1 MKDEK
6 IEIRNNIFKSLF
18 TQNDFY
24 KHTINTQLTL
34 RKQKIQENLMSK
46 RLILSEKEINE
57 NSLAVDINKLKA
69 PEDLKKNYEI
79 ILKTTYEIKQYLPQ
93 LFGLNLNDKKVA
105 LFLLRN
111 FIILQIK
118 ELPFE
123 KRKLSN
129 NDKELFKGLCN
140 LLFDKDS
147 QVKYEVS
154 WCLINLPLFP
164 KVIENKL
171 YSEDNL
177 NLISNFI
184 LNCEEQFFCIVI
196 YILRNYSNNDSNKIF
211 FIHNG
216 ALKKAI
222 DIISNDMN
230 NEFLIKHSIKF
241 FRNIIKILKRHPNEI
256 DSLISLIPL
265 LQKIMNNFIKH
276 PLKNESD
283 YISLLESL
291 EELSKCCYK
300 NTYNLIMND
309 NFSKTII
316 DFFKQLNNN
325 EIKLKTFYIILNMLS
340 QDESNTEL
348 LLDEGLCQ
356 LIKQLLYEFKFNNME
371 FLANIILAISNIAS
385 GTISQIELLN
395 TEEIFE
401 DIIEIGKYYIE
412 NYNPNNHYFKII
424 IRECIYSL
432 CNAINGGTD
441 GVKQNIIIY
450 ENSFIINILFFG
462 LKEFDFKKENQN
474 FLRSIILTI
483 KICVIQSEEIML
495 DEYNLIKQNIIKNQ
509 GEDLLNKILNEELIT
524 DFDKINI
531 DIILDSIKEND
542 TYTFFE

>member
-6 IEIRNNIFKSLF
+6 IEMRNNTFKSLF
-18 TQNDFY
+18 NKNDFY

-34 RKQKIQENLMSK
+34 RKKKLQENLMSK

-57 NSLAVDINKLKA
+57 NSLAVDINKLNA
-69 PEDLKKNYEI
+69 PENLKKNYEI

-93 LFGLNLNDKKVA
+93 LFGLNLNDKKLA

-118 ELPFE
+118 ELPYE

-129 NDKELFKGLCN
+129 NDEDLFKGLCN
-140 LLFDKDS
+140 LLFDKDF

-154 WCLINLPLFP
+154 WCLINIPLFP

-171 YSEDNL
+171 YSEENL
-177 NLISNFI
+177 NNILNFI
-184 LNCEEQFFCIVI
+184 LNCDEQFFCIDI

-241 FRNIIKILKRHPNEI
+241 FRNIIKVLNKYPNEI
-256 DSLISLIPL
+256 DNLISLIPL
-265 LQKIMNNFIKH
+265 LQKIIKNCINH
-276 PLKNESD
+276 PLKNEND

-291 EELSKCCYK
+291 EEFSKYNYK
-300 NTYNLIMND
+300 KINNLIMND

-316 DFFKQLNNN
+316 DFFKQLNDN

-340 QDESNTEL
+340 YDESFTEL

-356 LIKQLLYEFKFNNME
+356 LIKQLLYEFKFNNLK

-395 TEEIFE
+395 IEEIFE
-401 DIIEIGKYYIE
+401 DIIEIGKFYIE
-412 NYNPNNHYFKII
+412 NYNSNNHYFKIV

-441 GVKQNIIIY
+441 GIKQSIIIFQDC
-450 ENSFIINILFFG
+450 FIINILFFG
-462 LKEFDFKKENQN
+462 LKEFNFKKENLN
-474 FLRSIILTI
+474 LLRSIILTL
-483 KICVIQSEEIML
+483 KICVIQSEEIMV

-509 GEDLLNKILNEELIT
+509 GEELLNRILNDELIT
-524 DFDKINI
+524 GFDKKNI
-531 DIILDSIKEND
+531 DIILDSIKEKN
-542 TYTFFE
+542 TYLFF

>member
-6 IEIRNNIFKSLF
+6 IEMRNNIFKSLV
-18 TQNDFY
+18 TQNEFY
-24 KHTINTQLTL
+24 TNTINTQLTL

-57 NSLAVDINKLKA
+57 NSLAVDINKLNA
-69 PEDLKKNYEI
+69 PENLKKNYEI

-93 LFGLNLNDKKVA
+93 LFGLNLNDKKLA

-129 NDKELFKGLCN
+129 NDEDLFKGLCN
-140 LLFDKDS
+140 LLFDKDF

-154 WCLINLPLFP
+154 WCLINIPLFP
-164 KVIENKL
+164 RVIENKL
-171 YSEDNL
+171 YSDENL
-177 NLISNFI
+177 NVILNFI
-184 LNCEEQFFCIVI
+184 LNCDEQFYCIVI

-230 NEFLIKHSIKF
+230 NEFLIKHSTKF
-241 FRNIIKILKRHPNEI
+241 FRNIIKILNKYPNEI
-256 DSLISLIPL
+256 DNLISLIPL
-265 LQKIMNNFIKH
+265 LQKIMNNFIKN
-276 PLKNESD
+276 PLKDEND

-291 EELSKCCYK
+291 EEFSKCCYK
-300 NTYNLIMND
+300 KTYNLIMND

-316 DFFKQLNNN
+316 DFLKQLNDN
-325 EIKLKTFYIILNMLS
+325 EIKLKTFYVILNMLS
-340 QDESNTEL
+340 YDESFTQL

-356 LIKQLLYEFKFNNME
+356 LIKQLLYEFKFNNMK

-395 TEEIFE
+395 TQEIFE
-401 DIIEIGKYYIE
+401 DIIEIGKCYIE
-412 NYNPNNHYFKII
+412 NYNPNNHYFKIV

-450 ENSFIINILFFG
+450 QDSFIINILFFG
-462 LKEFDFKKENQN
+462 LKEFILKKENKN
-474 FLRSIILTI
+474 FLSSVILTI
-483 KICVIQSEEIML
+483 KICVIQSEDIMV

-509 GEDLLNKILNEELIT
+509 GEDLFNKILNDELIT
-524 DFDKINI
+524 DYDKKNI
-531 DIILDSIKEND
+531 DIILDSIKEKNE
-542 TYTFFE
+542 YLLF

>member
-6 IEIRNNIFKSLF
+6 IEMRNNTFKSLF
-18 TQNDFY
+18 NKNDFY

-34 RKQKIQENLMSK
+34 RKKKLQENLMSK

-57 NSLAVDINKLKA
+57 NSLAVDINKLYA
-69 PEDLKKNYEI
+69 PENLKKNYEI

-93 LFGLNLNDKKVA
+93 LFGLNLNDKKLA

-118 ELPFE
+118 ELPYE

-129 NDKELFKGLCN
+129 NDEDLFKGLCN
-140 LLFDKDS
+140 LLFDKDF

-154 WCLINLPLFP
+154 WCLINIPLFP

-171 YSEDNL
+171 YSEENL
-177 NLISNFI
+177 NNILNFI
-184 LNCEEQFFCIVI
+184 LNCDEQFFCIVI

-241 FRNIIKILKRHPNEI
+241 FRNIIKVLNKYPNEI
-256 DSLISLIPL
+256 DNLISLIPL
-265 LQKIMNNFIKH
+265 LQKIIKNCINH
-276 PLKNESD
+276 PLKNEND

-291 EELSKCCYK
+291 EEFSKYNYK
-300 NTYNLIMND
+300 KINNLIMND

-316 DFFKQLNNN
+316 DFFKQLNDN

-340 QDESNTEL
+340 YDESFTEL

-356 LIKQLLYEFKFNNME
+356 LIKQLLYEFKFNNLK

-395 TEEIFE
+395 IEEIFE
-401 DIIEIGKYYIE
+401 DIIEIGKFYIE
-412 NYNPNNHYFKII
+412 NYNSNNHYFKIV

-441 GVKQNIIIY
+441 GIKQSIIIFQDC
-450 ENSFIINILFFG
+450 FIINILFFG
-462 LKEFDFKKENQN
+462 LKEFNFKKENLN
-474 FLRSIILTI
+474 LLRSIILTL
-483 KICVIQSEEIML
+483 KICVIQSEEIMV

-509 GEDLLNKILNEELIT
+509 GEELLNRILNDELIT
-524 DFDKINI
+524 GFDKKNI
-531 DIILDSIKEND
+531 DIILDSIKEKN
-542 TYTFFE
+542 TYLFF

>member
-6 IEIRNNIFKSLF
+6 IELRNNTFKSLF
-18 TQNDFY
+18 NKNDFY

-34 RKQKIQENLMSK
+34 RKKKLQENLMSK

-57 NSLAVDINKLKA
+57 NSLAVDINKLNA
-69 PEDLKKNYEI
+69 PENLKKNYEI

-93 LFGLNLNDKKVA
+93 LFGLNLNDKKLA

-118 ELPFE
+118 ELPYE

-129 NDKELFKGLCN
+129 NDEGLCN
-140 LLFDKDS
+140 LLFDKDF

-154 WCLINLPLFP
+154 WCLINIPLFP

-171 YSEDNL
+171 YSEENL
-177 NLISNFI
+177 NNILNFI
-184 LNCEEQFFCIVI
+184 LNCDEQFFCIVI

-241 FRNIIKILKRHPNEI
+241 FRNIIKVLNKYPNEI
-256 DSLISLIPL
+256 DNLISLIPL
-265 LQKIMNNFIKH
+265 LQKIIKNCINH
-276 PLKNESD
+276 PLKNEND

-291 EELSKCCYK
+291 EEFSKYNYK
-300 NTYNLIMND
+300 KINNLIMND

-316 DFFKQLNNN
+316 DFFKQLNDN

-340 QDESNTEL
+340 YDESFTEL

-356 LIKQLLYEFKFNNME
+356 LIKQLLYEFKFNNLK

-395 TEEIFE
+395 IEEIFE
-401 DIIEIGKYYIE
+401 DIIEIGKFYIE
-412 NYNPNNHYFKII
+412 NYNSNNHYFKIV

-441 GVKQNIIIY
+441 GIKQSIIIFQDC
-450 ENSFIINILFFG
+450 FIINILFFG
-462 LKEFDFKKENQN
+462 LKEFNFKKENLN
-474 FLRSIILTI
+474 LLRSIILTL
-483 KICVIQSEEIML
+483 KICVIQSEEIMV

-509 GEDLLNKILNEELIT
+509 GEELLNRILNDELIT
-524 DFDKINI
+524 GFDKKNI
-531 DIILDSIKEND
+531 DIILDSIKEKNI
-542 TYTFFE
+542 F

>member
-6 IEIRNNIFKSLF
+6 IEMRNNTFKSLF
-18 TQNDFY
+18 NKNDFY

-34 RKQKIQENLMSK
+34 RKKKLQENLMSK

-57 NSLAVDINKLKA
+57 NSLAVDINKLNA
-69 PEDLKKNYEI
+69 PENLKKNYEI

-93 LFGLNLNDKKVA
+93 LFGLNLNDKKFA

-118 ELPFE
+118 ELPYE

-129 NDKELFKGLCN
+129 NDEDLFKGLCN
-140 LLFDKDS
+140 LLFDKDF

-154 WCLINLPLFP
+154 WCLINIPLFP

-171 YSEDNL
+171 YSEENL
-177 NLISNFI
+177 NNILNFI
-184 LNCEEQFFCIVI
+184 LNCDEQFFCIVI

-241 FRNIIKILKRHPNEI
+241 FRNIIKVLNKYPNEI
-256 DSLISLIPL
+256 DNLISLIPL
-265 LQKIMNNFIKH
+265 LQKIIKNCINH
-276 PLKNESD
+276 PLKNEND

-291 EELSKCCYK
+291 EEFSKYNYK
-300 NTYNLIMND
+300 KINNLIMND

-316 DFFKQLNNN
+316 DFFKQLNDN

-340 QDESNTEL
+340 YDESFTEL

-356 LIKQLLYEFKFNNME
+356 LIKQLLYEFKFNNLK

-395 TEEIFE
+395 IEEIFE
-401 DIIEIGKYYIE
+401 DIIEIGKFYIE
-412 NYNPNNHYFKII
+412 NYNSNNHYFKIV

-441 GVKQNIIIY
+441 GIKQSIIIFQDC
-450 ENSFIINILFFG
+450 FIINILFFG
-462 LKEFDFKKENQN
+462 LKEFNFKKENLN
-474 FLRSIILTI
+474 LLRSIILTL
-483 KICVIQSEEIML
+483 KICVIQSEEIMV

-509 GEDLLNKILNEELIT
+509 GEELLNRILNDELIT
-524 DFDKINI
+524 GFDKKNI
-531 DIILDSIKEND
+531 DIILDSIKEKN
-542 TYTFFE
+542 TYLFF

>member
-6 IEIRNNIFKSLF
+6 IEMRNNIFKSLV
-18 TQNDFY
+18 TQNEFY
-24 KHTINTQLTL
+24 TNTINTQLTL
-34 RKQKIQENLMSK
+34 RKQKIQENLMSR

-57 NSLAVDINKLKA
+57 NSLAVDINKLNA

-93 LFGLNLNDKKVA
+93 LFGPNLNDKKLA

-129 NDKELFKGLCN
+129 NDEDLFKGLCN
-140 LLFDKDS
+140 LLFDKDF

-154 WCLINLPLFP
+154 WCLINIPLFP
-164 KVIENKL
+164 RVIENKL
-171 YSEDNL
+171 YSDENL
-177 NLISNFI
+177 NVILNFI
-184 LNCEEQFFCIVI
+184 LNCDEQFYCIVI

-230 NEFLIKHSIKF
+230 NEFLIKHSTKF
-241 FRNIIKILKRHPNEI
+241 FRNIIKILNKYPNEI
-256 DSLISLIPL
+256 DNLISLIPL
-265 LQKIMNNFIKH
+265 LQKIMNNFIKN
-276 PLKNESD
+276 PLKDEND

-291 EELSKCCYK
+291 EEFSKCCYK
-300 NTYNLIMND
+300 KTYNLIMND

-316 DFFKQLNNN
+316 DFLKQLNDN
-325 EIKLKTFYIILNMLS
+325 EIKLKTFYVILNMLS
-340 QDESNTEL
+340 YDESFTQL

-356 LIKQLLYEFKFNNME
+356 LIKQLLYEFKFNNMK

-395 TEEIFE
+395 TQEIFE
-401 DIIEIGKYYIE
+401 DIIEIGKCYIE
-412 NYNPNNHYFKII
+412 NYNPNNHYFKIV

-450 ENSFIINILFFG
+450 QDSFIINILFFG
-462 LKEFDFKKENQN
+462 LKEFIFKKEKKN
-474 FLRSIILTI
+474 FLSSIILTI
-483 KICVIQSEEIML
+483 KICVIQSEDIMV

-509 GEDLLNKILNEELIT
+509 GEDLFNKILNDELIT
-524 DFDKINI
+524 DYDKKNI
-531 DIILDSIKEND
+531 DIILDSIKEKNE
-542 TYTFFE
+542 YLLF

>member
-6 IEIRNNIFKSLF
+6 IEMRNNTFKSLF
-18 TQNDFY
+18 NKNDFY

-34 RKQKIQENLMSK
+34 RKKKLQENLMSK

-57 NSLAVDINKLKA
+57 NSLAVDINKLNA
-69 PEDLKKNYEI
+69 PENLKKNYEI

-93 LFGLNLNDKKVA
+93 LFGLNLNDKKLA

-118 ELPFE
+118 ELPYE

-129 NDKELFKGLCN
+129 NDEDLFKGLCN
-140 LLFDKDS
+140 LLFDKDF

-154 WCLINLPLFP
+154 WCLINIPLFP

-171 YSEDNL
+171 YSEENL
-177 NLISNFI
+177 NNILNFI
-184 LNCEEQFFCIVI
+184 LNCDEQFFCIVI
-196 YILRNYSNNDSNKIF
+196 YILRNYSNNDLNKIF

-241 FRNIIKILKRHPNEI
+241 FRNIIKVLNKYPNEI
-256 DSLISLIPL
+256 DNLISLIPL
-265 LQKIMNNFIKH
+265 LQKIIKNCINH
-276 PLKNESD
+276 PLKNEND

-291 EELSKCCYK
+291 EEFSKYNYK
-300 NTYNLIMND
+300 KINNLIMND

-316 DFFKQLNNN
+316 DFFKQLNDN

-340 QDESNTEL
+340 YDESFTEL

-356 LIKQLLYEFKFNNME
+356 LIKQLLYEFKFNNLK

-395 TEEIFE
+395 IEEIFE
-401 DIIEIGKYYIE
+401 DIIEIGKFYIE
-412 NYNPNNHYFKII
+412 NYNSNNHYFKIV

-441 GVKQNIIIY
+441 GIKQSIIIFQDC
-450 ENSFIINILFFG
+450 FIINILFFG
-462 LKEFDFKKENQN
+462 LKEFNFKKENLN
-474 FLRSIILTI
+474 LLRSIILTL
-483 KICVIQSEEIML
+483 KICVIQSEEIMV

-509 GEDLLNKILNEELIT
+509 GEELLNRILNDELIT
-524 DFDKINI
+524 GFDKKNI
-531 DIILDSIKEND
+531 DIILDSIKEKN
-542 TYTFFE
+542 TYLFF

>member
-6 IEIRNNIFKSLF
+6 IEMRNNTFKSLF
-18 TQNDFY
+18 NKNDFY

-34 RKQKIQENLMSK
+34 RKKKLQENLMSK

-57 NSLAVDINKLKA
+57 NSLAVDINKLNA
-69 PEDLKKNYEI
+69 PENLKKNYEI

-93 LFGLNLNDKKVA
+93 LFGLNLNDKKLA

-118 ELPFE
+118 ELPYE

-129 NDKELFKGLCN
+129 NDEDLFKGLCN
-140 LLFDKDS
+140 LLFDKDF

-154 WCLINLPLFP
+154 WCLINIPLFP

-171 YSEDNL
+171 YSEENL
-177 NLISNFI
+177 NNILNFI
-184 LNCEEQFFCIVI
+184 LNCDEQFYCIVI

-241 FRNIIKILKRHPNEI
+241 FRNIIKVLNKYPNEI
-256 DSLISLIPL
+256 DNLISLIPL
-265 LQKIMNNFIKH
+265 LQKIIKNCINH
-276 PLKNESD
+276 PLKNEND

-291 EELSKCCYK
+291 EEFSKYNYK
-300 NTYNLIMND
+300 KINNLIMND

-316 DFFKQLNNN
+316 DFFKQLNDN

-340 QDESNTEL
+340 YDESFTEL

-356 LIKQLLYEFKFNNME
+356 LIKQLLYEFKFNNLK

-395 TEEIFE
+395 IEEIFE
-401 DIIEIGKYYIE
+401 DIIEIGKFYIE
-412 NYNPNNHYFKII
+412 NYNSNNHYFKIV

-441 GVKQNIIIY
+441 GIKQSIIIFQDC
-450 ENSFIINILFFG
+450 FIINILFFG
-462 LKEFDFKKENQN
+462 LKEFNFKKENLN
-474 FLRSIILTI
+474 LLRSIILTL
-483 KICVIQSEEIML
+483 KICVIQSEEIMV

-509 GEDLLNKILNEELIT
+509 GEELLNRILNDELIT
-524 DFDKINI
+524 GFDKKNI
-531 DIILDSIKEND
+531 DIILDSIKEKN
-542 TYTFFE
+542 TYLFF

>member
-6 IEIRNNIFKSLF
+6 IEMRNNTFKSLF
-18 TQNDFY
+18 NKNDFY

-34 RKQKIQENLMSK
+34 RKKKLQENLMSK

-57 NSLAVDINKLKA
+57 NSLAVDINKLNA
-69 PEDLKKNYEI
+69 PENLKKNYEI

-93 LFGLNLNDKKVA
+93 LFGLNLNDKKLA

-129 NDKELFKGLCN
+129 NDEDLFKGLCN
-140 LLFDKDS
+140 LLFDKDF

-154 WCLINLPLFP
+154 WCLINIPLFP

-171 YSEDNL
+171 YSEENL
-177 NLISNFI
+177 NNILNFI
-184 LNCEEQFFCIVI
+184 LNCDEQFFCIVI

-241 FRNIIKILKRHPNEI
+241 FRNIIKVLNKYPNEI
-256 DSLISLIPL
+256 DNLISLIPL
-265 LQKIMNNFIKH
+265 LQKIIKNCINH
-276 PLKNESD
+276 PLKNEND

-291 EELSKCCYK
+291 EEFSKYNYK
-300 NTYNLIMND
+300 KINNLIMND

-316 DFFKQLNNN
+316 DFFKQLNDN

-340 QDESNTEL
+340 YDESFTEL

-356 LIKQLLYEFKFNNME
+356 LIKQLLYEFKFNNLK

-395 TEEIFE
+395 IEEIFE
-401 DIIEIGKYYIE
+401 DIIEIGKFYIE
-412 NYNPNNHYFKII
+412 NYNSNNHYFKIV

-441 GVKQNIIIY
+441 GIKQSIIIFQDC
-450 ENSFIINILFFG
+450 FIINILFFG
-462 LKEFDFKKENQN
+462 LKEFNFKKENLN
-474 FLRSIILTI
+474 LLRSIILTL
-483 KICVIQSEEIML
+483 KICVIQSEEIMV

-509 GEDLLNKILNEELIT
+509 GEELLNRILNDELIT
-524 DFDKINI
+524 GFDKKNI
-531 DIILDSIKEND
+531 DIILDSIKEKN
-542 TYTFFE
+542 TYLFF

>member
-6 IEIRNNIFKSLF
+6 IEMRNNTFKSLF
-18 TQNDFY
+18 NKNDFY
-24 KHTINTQLTL
+24 KHTINSQLTL
-34 RKQKIQENLMSK
+34 RKKKLQENLMSK

-57 NSLAVDINKLKA
+57 NSLAVDINKLNA
-69 PEDLKKNYEI
+69 PENLKKNYEI

-93 LFGLNLNDKKVA
+93 LFGLNLNDKKLA

-118 ELPFE
+118 ELPYE

-129 NDKELFKGLCN
+129 NDEDLFKGLCN
-140 LLFDKDS
+140 LLFDKDF

-154 WCLINLPLFP
+154 WCLINIPLFP

-171 YSEDNL
+171 YSEENL
-177 NLISNFI
+177 NNILNFI
-184 LNCEEQFFCIVI
+184 LNCDEQFFCIVI

-241 FRNIIKILKRHPNEI
+241 FRNIIKVLNKYPNEI
-256 DSLISLIPL
+256 DNLISLIPL
-265 LQKIMNNFIKH
+265 LQKIIKNCINH
-276 PLKNESD
+276 PLKNEND

-291 EELSKCCYK
+291 EEFSKYNYK
-300 NTYNLIMND
+300 KINNLIMND

-316 DFFKQLNNN
+316 DFFKQLNDN

-340 QDESNTEL
+340 YDESFTEL

-356 LIKQLLYEFKFNNME
+356 LIKQLLYEFKFNNLK

-395 TEEIFE
+395 IEEIFE
-401 DIIEIGKYYIE
+401 DIIEIGKFYIE
-412 NYNPNNHYFKII
+412 NYNSNNHYFKIV

-432 CNAINGGTD
+432 SNAINGGTD
-441 GVKQNIIIY
+441 GIKQSIIIFQDC
-450 ENSFIINILFFG
+450 FIINILFFG
-462 LKEFDFKKENQN
+462 LKEFNFKKENLN
-474 FLRSIILTI
+474 LLRSIILTL
-483 KICVIQSEEIML
+483 KICVIQSEEIMV

-509 GEDLLNKILNEELIT
+509 GEELLNRI
-524 DFDKINI
+524 
-531 DIILDSIKEND
+531 
-542 TYTFFE
+542 